1 MTLFVAVNS
10 KFFSVRAHLFR
21 IVFHL
26 EQIPAEITAR
36 TGEITACISEYN
48 DRSFIS
54 GFFGVDRAGSPV
66 RDDLKGAT

>member
-1 MTLFVAVNS
+1 MTLFVAVNG
-10 KFFSVRAHLFR
+10 KFFFVRARLFR

-26 EQIPAEITAR
+26 EQISGEITTH

-54 GFFGVDRAGSPV
+54 SFFGVDRAGSPV
-66 RDDLKGAT
+66 RDGLKGAT